1 MAITFYGRATSDNV
15 QKARWM
21 LEETSQ
27 PYEHVEL
34 GGRFGGLDDPAFL
47 KLNPHGKVPL
57 LLDGETVVW
66 ESNAIVRYLAATYSA
81 GAMWPQD
88 PAKRAYADQWMEW
101 AQTRLYPDA
110 NRLFWL
116 SVRTPEAD
124 HDLSKISATLERL
137 KGYYEIL
144 ERQLEGQDYV
154 AGNQLTIADIPTG
167 ATLYR
172 YFEMDLDRPDLPNIC
187 AWYDR
192 LCARPAYQSAV
203 MIPFDELRGR
213 LAF

>member
-1 MAITFYGRATSDNV
+1 
-15 QKARWM
+15 M

-34 GGRFGGLDDPAFL
+34 GGRFGGLDEPAFL

-57 LLDGETVVW
+57 LLDGEAAVW

-124 HDLSKISATLERL
+124 HDLGKISATLERL
-137 KGYYEIL
+137 GGYYEIL
-144 ERQLEGQDYV
+144 ERQLEGRDYV

-172 YFEMDLDRPDLPNIC
+172 YFQMDLDRPDLPNIC

-203 MIPFDELRGR
+203 MIPYEELRGR
-213 LAF
+213 LAY

>member
-1 MAITFYGRATSDNV
+1 MAIKFYGRATSDNV

-21 LEETSQ
+21 LAETGQ

-47 KLNPHGKVPL
+47 KLNPHGKVPVL
-57 LLDGETVVW
+57 RDGETVVW
-66 ESNAIVRYLAATYSA
+66 ESNAIVRYLAAAYCA
-81 GAMWPQD
+81 GAIWPQD
-88 PAKRAYADQWMEW
+88 PAARANADQWMEW
-101 AQTRLYPDA
+101 AQTRLYPDS

-124 HDLSKISATLERL
+124 QDHGKISATLEKL
-137 KGYYEIL
+137 KGYYDIL
-144 ERQLEGQDYV
+144 ERQLEGRDYV

-172 YFEMDLDRPDLPNIC
+172 YFELDIERPHLPNIR

-192 LCARPAYQSAV
+192 LCARQAYQDAV

>member
-21 LEETSQ
+21 LAETGQ
-27 PYEHVEL
+27 PFDHIEL
-34 GGRFGGLDDPAFL
+34 GGKFGGLDDPAFL
-47 KLNPHGKVPL
+47 KLNPHGKVPVL
-57 LLDGETVVW
+57 RDGDTIVW
-66 ESNAIVRYLAATYSA
+66 ESNAIVSYLAATYSA
-81 GAMWPQD
+81 GSMWPEE
-88 PAKRAYADQWMEW
+88 PAERAIADQWMEW
-101 AQTRLYPDA
+101 AQTRLYPDS

-124 HDLSKISATLERL
+124 RDQDKISATFDRL

-144 ERQLEGQDYV
+144 ERQLEGRDYV

-167 ATLYR
+167 ATLFR
-172 YFEMDLDRPDLPNIC
+172 YFEMDIERPHLPNIEN
-187 AWYDR
+187 WYAR
-192 LCARPAYQSAV
+192 LCTRGAYQSSV